1 MLRATLE
8 TCLGNA
14 PKHKAKEGA
23 GGGDAAVGSSDTAGT
38 GSGARLPTPEP
49 LKVQLHRAVV
59 EQLVQ
64 QGLCDPVKT
73 TLQTTPTSA
82 LEACNCRMP
91 EEVDPNK
98 PLIFTLLYRP
108 NIEGLAARGALDSL
122 AVKEAVSKKLGSWPP
137 LGIKPGRFLPGALH
151 REVLTGQLGF
161 TEESVREWNKGKG
174 QGKGGK

>member
-1 MLRATLE
+1 MTRLRPRCKPPPQAPWRLAT
-8 TCLGNA
+8 
-14 PKHKAKEGA
+14 
-23 GGGDAAVGSSDTAGT
+23 AACQ
-38 GSGARLPTPEP
+38 
-49 LKVQLHRAVV
+49 K
-59 EQLVQ
+59 
-64 QGLCDPVKT
+64 
-73 TLQTTPTSA
+73 
-82 LEACNCRMP
+82 
-91 EEVDPNK
+91 EVDPNK